1 MKKICYNA
9 VVRYIGKMRNDGFIV
24 VEIEN
29 DKIVSVDGM
38 FTNDYIRSILR
49 EKHIAIE
56 YYCWDYR
63 IKLYVGEVRVPIKLE
78 EVKLPLN
85 VEITTPEGEEFQ
97 IETLEQVT
105 DEELSKYYQ
114 EKLEKFK
121 NSIY

>member
-1 MKKICYNA
+1 M
-9 VVRYIGKMRNDGFIV
+9 
-24 VEIEN
+24 
-29 DKIVSVDGM
+29 
-38 FTNDYIRSILR
+38 
-49 EKHIAIE
+49 
-56 YYCWDYR
+56 
-63 IKLYVGEVRVPIKLE
+63 PIKLE

>member
-1 MKKICYNA
+1 
-9 VVRYIGKMRNDGFIV
+9 MRNDGFIV